1 MGGLGASSH
10 QLQYVSN
17 GEMQAHLAIVDLD
30 RNVSHPEYRHVT
42 KPTTIKVFVFDIV

>member
-1 MGGLGASSH
+1 MGGLGASPH

-30 RNVSHPEYRHVT
+30 RNVSHPST
-42 KPTTIKVFVFDIV
+42 GMSPGPTTIKVSVVDG